1 MEIELGQLLEN
12 LLILLV
18 AEEWHSSVLIAP
30 DGVHDG
36 ERDQHARGD
45 HRIDLA
51 ELARVDSLANDSAQ
65 QLEPAGY
72 DFIGVELGE
81 IGELVELTEDE
92 TVDRAEDR
100 RADELPIAAHRV
112 AQLLRWR

>member
-36 ERDQHARGD
+36 ERDEHARGD
-45 HRIDLA
+45 HWIDLA
-51 ELARVDSLANDSAQ
+51 EIARVDSLANDSTQ
-65 QLEPAGY
+65 QLEPAGH
-72 DFIGVELGE
+72 DFVSVELGE
-81 IGELVELTEDE
+81 IGELVELTKNQ

-100 RADELPIAAHRV
+100 RAGELPIGPHCFA
-112 AQLLRWR
+112 